1 MTHGQMAEA
10 AHGTA
15 ATRAAAHA
23 LDAVY
28 ADDEPMTS
36 ASATAAEAFAVACE
50 LAELRTALVNCTQA
64 LIRTSGG
71 SGGARDPH
79 QQRDPQQQQ
88 QQ

>member
-15 ATRAAAHA
+15 ATKAAGHA

-36 ASATAAEAFAVACE
+36 APATAAAAFAVACE

-64 LIRTSGG
+64 LMRTSGG
-71 SGGARDPH
+71 ASGGA
-79 QQRDPQQQQ
+79 RDPQQQQ
-88 QQ
+88 QQQ